1 MSSRAAQS
9 IKPTRGI
16 QMSQTEQHKIKQRK
30 KERGRRERE
39 RVANARNRCGPSS
52 GGTEWPAAV
61 TRAL

>member
-39 RVANARNRCGPSS
+39 REGGKEEMLERS
-52 GGTEWPAAV
+52 GRTQS
-61 TRAL
+61 